1 MSSNVENLVVVLGKI
16 DDIDEVYLNGQLIG
30 TTGDMIM
37 NPLTNVFNNEY
48 LQIRGYSITRED
60 LIQGKN
66 VIAVRVYD
74 GMADGGIY
82 EGPVG
87 IATLNNYIDY
97 RSSSH
102 KKTKS
107 FFERLFED

>member
-1 MSSNVENLVVVLGKI
+1 M
-16 DDIDEVYLNGQLIG
+16 
-30 TTGDMIM
+30 T
-37 NPLTNVFNNEY
+37 PLTNTLNDEY
-48 LQIRGYSITRED
+48 RVLRGYYINQDD
-60 LIQGKN
+60 LIIGEN

-74 GMADGGIY
+74 GLADGGIY

-97 RSSSH
+97 RSSSQ